1 MESTAMFATT
11 THVGGGLVSLFF
23 LAAGSLADARGAVGS
38 EAAGALRLAL
48 SPSLTSSLGLG
59 IGTFSADAESG
70 AAATA
75 LGESLAHDLAD
86 PLFDVLADV
95 AASERRLYLTGM
107 IGSSLDGAEGN
118 PGDDAPGGA
127 MLDRLLGGSIM
138 HGEGAIGVEILRP
151 FGGLRVE
158 LEGRH
163 RATPSRAERSWTT
176 APAASGTF
184 RSTVAD
190 EWSTMV
196 NAWRDLQYTE
206 HFGGYFGGG
215 LGIGGCSYAF
225 AGRPAVDGE
234 AAAGAGSGRLG
245 GFAWQV
251 GGGLTYALSD
261 RITCD
266 VGYRFHALEPTGS
279 GGRRAAEAVA
289 VAGSPLGLSAG
300 EVVFAVRIYNP
311 FQGWLRP
318 AAPEPRRADPRKS

>member
-1 MESTAMFATT
+1 MFATT
-11 THVGGGLVSLFF
+11 THVGGGLASLLF
-23 LAAGSLADARGAVGS
+23 LAAGLLADVCDAVGS
-38 EAAGALRLAL
+38 EAAGALRLAP
-48 SPSLTSSLGLG
+48 SPSPAPSLPAALGLG
-59 IGTFSADAESG
+59 IGTFSVDAGAG
-70 AAATA
+70 AAGAD
-75 LGESLAHDLAD
+75 LGESLARDLAD

-107 IGSSLDGAEGN
+107 IGSSLDGVEGN
-118 PGDDAPGGA
+118 PGDDAPGGS
-127 MLDRLLGGSIM
+127 MLDRLLSGSIV

-163 RATPSRAERSWTT
+163 RATPGPAEQSWPT

-184 RSTVAD
+184 RAAVAD
-190 EWSTMV
+190 EWSTTV
-196 NAWRDLQYTE
+196 NAWRDLQFTE
-206 HFGGYFGGG
+206 HFGGYLGGG

-225 AGRPAVDGE
+225 GGRPAADDE
-234 AAAGAGSGRLG
+234 AAAGAGRLG

-261 RITCD
+261 RISCD

-279 GGRRAAEAVA
+279 VGRRAAEAVA
-289 VAGSPLGLSAG
+289 AAGSPLGLSAG
-300 EVVFAVRIYNP
+300 EVVFAVRIYEP

-318 AAPEPRRADPRKS
+318 SSSLGRANPRKS